1 MIWREIGIVWKQCE
15 RLMKVTRMG
24 SRMNGDRRI
33 RRFFDVLGGWI
44 EKRISSEK
52 IEQASEFL
60 STLGNSLLMLLLHR

>member
-1 MIWREIGIVWKQCE
+1 MIWRGIGIVWKQCE